1 MESLKLQIA
10 NAVNTT
16 FAENS
21 VVDCGSRTVS
31 TTDGKGKTTATK
43 TVKIKVDLSGE
54 SLQRVIDWACANRV
68 IAEQA
73 NLRKS
78 IAKIEND
85 SVYVIKTVDIKKV
98 GVRQPKVVKIQDV
111 KKSVEDGS
119 LSIEEI
125 ESLLKAAKAK
135 AKASK

>member
-10 NAVNTT
+10 NAVNTI

-31 TTDGKGKTTATK
+31 ITDGKGKTTATK

-78 IAKIEND
+78 ITKLEND
-85 SVYVIKTVDIKKV
+85 SVYIVKTIEVKKV